1 MTLISILLG
10 LALEYY
16 LGALDHM
23 RNRDWFDQYLRWM
36 EKHCSGKSLWEGP
49 AGVLLTLALPLG
61 LLVLIAHYL
70 TSISYPLA
78 YLLAIAVFIYSM
90 GSDFNT
96 LINEYVDALKDCDA
110 VTVQRIEERFF
121 VEELSDEKEER
132 EKTAIE
138 TVLFCAHEHIF
149 GVIFWFITL
158 GVLGA
163 LLYCLVVRLEEKF
176 EDIHGGYADAVR
188 YLHLLLMWPS
198 MRLQALGFAISGSL
212 VDAIEGW
219 RSVEG
224 NSLSISTEIIATSGI
239 WALQYRSELGSEFS
253 DDIESYIHWLSEAQ
267 SLANRTLIVWLTIL
281 GVMTIGGWL
290 A

>member
-1 MTLISILLG
+1 M
-10 LALEYY
+10 
-16 LGALDHM
+16 
-23 RNRDWFDQYLRWM
+23 
-36 EKHCSGKSLWEGP
+36 
-49 AGVLLTLALPLG
+49 
-61 LLVLIAHYL
+61 
-70 TSISYPLA
+70 
-78 YLLAIAVFIYSM
+78 
-90 GSDFNT
+90 
-96 LINEYVDALKDCDA
+96 
-110 VTVQRIEERFF
+110 
-121 VEELSDEKEER
+121 
-132 EKTAIE
+132 
-138 TVLFCAHEHIF
+138 
-149 GVIFWFITL
+149 
-158 GVLGA
+158 LGA

-188 YLHLLLMWPS
+188 NLHLLLMWPS
-198 MRLQALGFAISGSL
+198 ARLQALGFAISGSL